1 MKELKN
7 LERLN
12 IGNNRISD
20 ISPLRK
26 MNKLNFLWAASNQ
39 VSDISV
45 LKELPNLKEIY
56 LNGNPISQDDI
67 DELTEALP
75 DAQIWH

>member
-1 MKELKN
+1 
-7 LERLN
+7 
-12 IGNNRISD
+12 
-20 ISPLRK
+20 

-75 DAQIWH
+75 DAQIGH